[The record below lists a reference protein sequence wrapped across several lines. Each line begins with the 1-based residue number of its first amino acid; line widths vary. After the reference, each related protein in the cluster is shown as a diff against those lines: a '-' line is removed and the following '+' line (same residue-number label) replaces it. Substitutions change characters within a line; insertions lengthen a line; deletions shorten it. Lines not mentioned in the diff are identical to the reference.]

1 MKESTLEALK
11 LLDISEK
18 NYEASFLKA
27 RSNPEVLQRLQ
38 KTEEGIRLEVE
49 PKREILESKEQ
60 LKKIMMDKIRM
71 DFDCE
76 MKLAGMQVSSQAE
89 AQQRIM
95 IERTKVMDQIY
106 LTYKLKLADL
116 MRSADQYELDDDPDV
131 KALKAS
137 NMAVKQKAR
146 EKIEAAQKLTP
157 EQEKRVVDEVEKAGP
172 LQPLNEHNVLH
183 FEDHVKIQSIISRL
197 GIDIMNAKH
206 VAFKTERRQFLEEKK
221 EAEYQ
226 KCIQMF
232 QQQQKIVFAGVT
244 KSTLAAYK
252 IAMPVF
258 QESTKHYM
266 TNPEFAE
273 KLNKSQQQIVTESQN
288 AVTSHE
294 ELSREE
300 VLKYMQQIE
309 EEKVDSMAQIQI
321 AISARKVPPQLA
333 PTLMEVHK
341 IKAFDKLFK
350 ETGVE
355 EEDITKAFIQY
366 KLSEAPE
373 FKEMMAKTKTQIQ
386 EKIKEFMEK
395 AKAAQAARGPGG
407 F

>member
-172 LQPLNEHNVLH
+172 LQPLNDHNVLH